1 MKERNVEKGLLQEML
16 EIDMFELKVLK
27 ALVLRESTEIISSSH
42 LNFFFFRKP
51 WAENHGRVLEKK
63 KKKIVL

>member
-42 LNFFFFRKP
+42 LNFFF
-51 WAENHGRVLEKK
+51 
-63 KKKIVL
+63 